1 MSSRRRI
8 EIKRAGL
15 AECDAWLRYGSLLRF
30 EPTQPALS
38 RKGMNLTRL
47 DELLNRLPDLHV
59 LVVGDFFLDKY
70 LIIDR
75 QLSEVSLET
84 GLEAYQVVDIR
95 CSPGAAGTVTS
106 NLRALG
112 VKVTALGVIG
122 DDGQGYELKRG
133 LTDRGVDI
141 EPLIERADRFTPT
154 YTKPLVRESDGRE
167 HEIQRLDI
175 KNRSPLPIE
184 VEDLVIGR
192 LQTLVPRVDGVI
204 VADQVQEANYG
215 VISDRVRAEIAEL
228 ALRHPQVVFAADSRA
243 RIGLFQH
250 VIVKPNGQEA
260 ILAVRPDWLR
270 EIKSLRAEALSRS
283 PERSEGSAKG
293 RRSNLL
299 LERARESGTELFRR
313 NRKPVFLTVGA
324 QGILLFTKAGCE
336 HIPAVPVSGEIDI
349 VGAGDSVMAGIVSAL
364 CGGAEPAEAALLG
377 NLVASITIQQI
388 GTTGTATPAQMREQF
403 RLVSPTNWPAL
414 AGRIG

>member
-1 MSSRRRI
+1 
-8 EIKRAGL
+8 
-15 AECDAWLRYGSLLRF
+15 
-30 EPTQPALS
+30 
-38 RKGMNLTRL
+38 MNQTRL
-47 DELLNRLPDLHV
+47 DELLDRFPDLHV

-122 DDGQGYELKRG
+122 DDGQGCELKRG
-133 LTDRGVDI
+133 LMERGVDI

-154 YTKPLVRESDGRE
+154 YTKPMVRENDGWE

-175 KNRSPLPIE
+175 KNRSPLPAE
-184 VEDLVIGR
+184 VEDLVIAR
-192 LQTLVPRVDGVI
+192 LRALVPQVAGVI

-215 VISDRVRAEIAEL
+215 VITDRVRAEIAEL
-228 ALRHPQVVFAADSRA
+228 ALRHPQVIFAADSRA

-250 VIVKPNGQEA
+250 VIVKPNAREA
-260 ILAVRPDWLR
+260 TLAVRPDWAE
-270 EIKSLRAEALSRS
+270 EIGNE
-283 PERSEGSAKG
+283 PD
-293 RRSNLL
+293 
-299 LERARESGTELFRR
+299 LELATKSGTELFRR

-324 QGILLFTKAGCE
+324 QGVLLFTKAGCE

-349 VGAGDSVMAGIVSAL
+349 VGAGDSVMAGIVSGL
-364 CGGAEPAEAALLG
+364 CSGAEPDEAALLG

-403 RLVSPTNWPAL
+403 RRQVMK
-414 AGRIG
+414 

>member
-1 MSSRRRI
+1 MMSSMT
-8 EIKRAGL
+8 L
-15 AECDAWLRYGSLLRF
+15 A
-30 EPTQPALS
+30 
-38 RKGMNLTRL
+38 RL
-47 DELLNRLPDLHV
+47 DELLNRFPHLHV

-133 LTDRGVDI
+133 LTERGVDI

-154 YTKPLVRESDGRE
+154 YTKPMVRESDGGE
-167 HEIQRLDI
+167 HESQRLDI
-175 KNRSPLPIE
+175 KNRSTLPAE

-192 LQTLVPRVDGVI
+192 LHALVPQVHGVI
-204 VADQVQEANYG
+204 VADQVPEANCG
-215 VISDRVRAEIAEL
+215 VITDRVQAKIGEL
-228 ALRHPQVVFAADSRA
+228 ALRHSEVVFAADSRA

-250 VIVKPNGQEA
+250 IIVKPNAREA
-260 ILAVRPDWLR
+260 TLAVRPDW
-270 EIKSLRAEALSRS
+270 AEENSH
-283 PERSEGSAKG
+283 EVK
-293 RRSNLL
+293 
-299 LERARESGTELFRR
+299 LELARESGAALFRR

-324 QGILLFTKAGCE
+324 QGILLFTEAGCD

-364 CGGAEPAEAALLG
+364 CSGAEPGEAALLG

-388 GTTGTATPAQMREQF
+388 GTTGTATPAQVQERF
-403 RLVSPTNWPAL
+403 RFCQE
-414 AGRIG
+414 RC